1 MPVRGVSAGK
11 GVRRAAAPERAS
23 KAAARK
29 KAPDSSFSAG
39 KTLSRSQNPLRP
51 DAKERI
57 REIAFAH
64 PTATDAQ
71 LAKLYAA
78 DAKLSPLREWSE
90 GEVTHLRVQAKI
102 VPSPLQR
109 GVVLGQLL
117 ASEAK
122 GAGAKTDLT
131 QFIAQMAKRY
141 PGLDREQV
149 MKLTRTDRA
158 LAKALQPL
166 WVRERTS
173 ELPKASPWKLDQ
185 SQVRAMSLGREVIA
199 RQLEKHGG
207 GLVDAWF
214 EKLSAI
220 DRDVG
225 MNNGTL
231 RPRDLAHA
239 APITKKVVEALYAEL
254 GRKELKLADVK
265 QALPKVL
272 GALAERA
279 TQYGD
284 DSLMPIAQGAAMD
297 VVSALSAAYR
307 EEVLLKRTPPGV
319 FAEQFGFEF
328 QLWKRVRA
336 AVPAALPEPGKNLQ
350 GLDTVSALY
359 KDLQAN
365 KLNKSA
371 FYARAGISDAELLF
385 LQAADPD
392 RFPRDSQTPFW
403 RTFRGHKEKMAAPSK
418 EVVTDVA
425 RANSRN
431 WGQRGFTKEEA
442 AEAIGERAM
451 ALFEKNVLLTVPELI
466 ERINADPKLVAKY
479 GTFTRSRYES
489 SQRLR
494 PELFPNPKDM
504 DFVLPRLA
512 RDVRAVLDAQPGLS
526 PTQLVV
532 AMKAKIPSFKLTRV
546 YQLRERYPD
555 LVPRSAPDA
564 VSESTR
570 RSDAHE
576 LKERLDATPT
586 PTMDDVARAM
596 KAESRPYVTVAYLR
610 GLKKA
615 FADELFAG
623 AINPRE
629 RDRSHLGW
637 AKTLELVERL
647 MPPGASQPDIVAAL
661 NRLLKARGLPPFE
674 GKQVPVNLSGLIRGR
689 EETNALV
696 TSEIAA
702 EYLRAAPEGAT
713 FDEVAKELLRDY
725 PTLDATKLGL
735 YKKLWREHP
744 RSYPALAGLKL
755 TGQGET
761 IEHPRFLGGWELERA
776 LLTPAESDPE
786 LATELARLSQYT
798 RIVGSLPLLDEL
810 VEQLKGSQPLRN
822 KNVLWVTH
830 MLGTTMA
837 QANAMRAAGLSAAKT
852 IIVGS
857 PYGTND
863 VVRSVLEEDGFDAR
877 VPALDEK
884 AYKQAV
890 LQGLLDTAK
899 RCRKNQLPV
908 VVLDDGGQV
917 TQILNEDER
926 FKDVRELF
934 KVVEQTT
941 RGITNSESKSLK
953 VPLISVALSKSKS
966 VEGELVGRSVA
977 QKVLQGLE
985 RSGKKVKGLEITVV
999 GYGVVGSQICAAL
1012 KEAGAKVTVVEN
1024 TPARADEAKA
1034 AGFKVAA
1041 KAKAL
1046 ARCDVVIG
1054 ATGHR
1059 SLEVADLK
1067 LLKDG
1072 AAFVSA
1078 SSKQVEADMAGLK
1091 AKATKAKTLDPGA
1104 PLVHLPNV
1112 EYTLAGKTL
1121 LALGD
1126 GWPINFDGDVE
1137 DISAEEIMVTRCA
1150 MFLGALQAASMN
1162 RKNADKDRFFPLDP
1176 EKDEALYTAYRAFQK
1191 KHPPSREIGDPS
1203 KWADVLRSVAKTAG
1217 LAP

>member
-1 MPVRGVSAGK
+1 VRSARAPVA
-11 GVRRAAAPERAS
+11 AS
-23 KAAARK
+23 KAPKKK
-29 KAPDSSFSAG
+29 KAPESSFKPGA
-39 KTLSRSQNPLRP
+39 KKLSRAQNPLRP
-51 DAKERI
+51 DAKERM
-57 REIAFAH
+57 RELAFAH

-78 DAKLSPLREWSE
+78 DAKLAPLREWTQS
-90 GEVTHLRVQAKI
+90 EVTHLRVQAKI
-102 VPSPLQR
+102 VPSPTQR

-117 ASEAK
+117 AKEAK
-122 GAGAKTDLT
+122 GAKGDLAL
-131 QFIAQMAKRY
+131 FIAQMAERY
-141 PGLDREQV
+141 PGLTREQV

-166 WVRERTS
+166 WVRERTA
-173 ELPKASPWKLDQ
+173 ELPKAAAWRLDQ
-185 SQVRAMSLGREVIA
+185 SQVSALKLGREIIQ
-199 RQLEKHGG
+199 RELENGGG
-207 GLVDAWF
+207 GLVAAWV

-220 DRDVG
+220 DAKVG
-225 MNNGTL
+225 LNNGTL
-231 RPRDLAHA
+231 RPRDVEHA
-239 APITKKVVEALYAEL
+239 APLTKKVVEALYAEL
-254 GRKELKLADVK
+254 GRRELKLSDAEK
-265 QALPKVL
+265 ALPKVL
-272 GALAERA
+272 AVLSERA

-284 DSLMPIAQGAAMD
+284 DALMPIAQGAAMD
-297 VVSALSAAYR
+297 VVSSIAAAYR
-307 EEVLLKRTPPGV
+307 DEVLLKRTPPTV
-319 FAEQFGFEF
+319 FCEGRKIAFH
-328 QLWKRVRA
+328 LWNRLRET
-336 AVPAALPEPGKNLQ
+336 VPAAFPEASKHLQ
-350 GLDTVSALY
+350 SLDTVSALY

-365 KLNKSA
+365 RLNKSA
-371 FYARAGISDAELLF
+371 FYARAGITDAELLF

-392 RFPRDSQTPFW
+392 RFPRDDDTPFW
-403 RTFRGHKEKMAAPSK
+403 KTFRGHKGPMEKT

-425 RANSRN
+425 PANGRD
-431 WGQRGFTKEEA
+431 WGRRGFTKEQA

-451 ALFEKNVLLTVPELI
+451 AMFEKNVLLTVPELI
-466 ERINADPKLVAKY
+466 AGMNADPKFVAKY
-479 GTFTRSRYES
+479 GKLSRARYES
-489 SQRLR
+489 SQRLE
-494 PELFPNPKDM
+494 PGLFPNPKDM

-512 RDVRAVLDAQPGLS
+512 KDVRAVLDAQPGLTPS
-526 PTQLVV
+526 QLVV
-532 AMKAKIPSFKLTRV
+532 VMKAKYPAFKLTRV

-555 LVPRSAPDA
+555 LIPRHAPEV

-570 RSDAHE
+570 RADALE
-576 LKERLDATPT
+576 LKERLDASPA
-586 PTMDDVARAM
+586 PTMDEIAKVM
-596 KAESRPYVTVAYLR
+596 KAKSRPYVTVAYLR

-615 FADELFAG
+615 FADEVALAP
-623 AINPRE
+623 INARE

-647 MPPGASQPDIVAAL
+647 LPPGASQPDIVATL
-661 NRLLKARGLPPFE
+661 NRLLEARGLPPFE
-674 GKQVPVNLSGLIRGR
+674 GKQVPVNLSSLIRGR
-689 EETNALV
+689 EELNAQV
-696 TSEIAA
+696 TSEVVA
-702 EYLRAAPEGAT
+702 EYLRAAPHGAT
-713 FDEVAKELLRDY
+713 LDEVSKQLFRDY
-725 PTLDATKLGL
+725 PTLDPTKLGL

-744 RSYPALAGLKL
+744 KSYPALAGLKL

-761 IEHPRFLGGWELERA
+761 VESPRYLGGWSIERA
-776 LLTPAESDPE
+776 LLTPAKSDPE
-786 LATELARLSQYT
+786 LATELARLTQYT

-810 VEQLKGSQPLRN
+810 VEQLNGSQPLKG

-837 QANAMRAAGLSAAKT
+837 QANAMRAAGMAASKT

-884 AYKQAV
+884 AYRQAV

-899 RCRKNQLPV
+899 RCRKNQEPV

-926 FKDVRELF
+926 FKDVRALF

-941 RGITNSESKSLK
+941 RGITNSESKHLK
-953 VPLISVALSKSKS
+953 VPLISVALSKSKA

-977 QKVLQGLE
+977 QKVLQGLA
-985 RSGKKVKGLEITVV
+985 RSGKKVKGLEITVI

-1012 KEAGAKVTVVEN
+1012 KEAGAKVTVVES
-1024 TPARADEAKA
+1024 TPARAGEARA
-1034 AGFKVAA
+1034 AGFKVGAKDAA
-1041 KAKAL
+1041 LK
-1046 ARCDVVIG
+1046 RCDVAIG

-1059 SLEVADLK
+1059 SLEVSDLK

-1091 AKATKAKTLDPGA
+1091 AKATKSKTLDPGA

-1137 DISAEEIMVTRCA
+1137 DISPEEIMITRCA

-1162 RKNADKDRFFPLDP
+1162 RKNAEKDRFFALDP
-1176 EKDEALYTAYRAFQK
+1176 AKDEALYQAYRAFQK
-1191 KHPPSREIGDPS
+1191 KHPPSREISDPA
-1203 KWADVLRSVAKTAG
+1203 KWADVLRAVAKTAG
-1217 LAP
+1217 LAT